1 MCSIWQSKINRRNI
15 AHTCS
20 RILLS
25 LLGVI
30 RRWMLLLLFGFTGW
44 SYSWCLCCYYYY
56 GFCGVLVCLWCLWRR
71 HACIVDLFSSSSGS
85 QINAGS
91 ITAPFFTC
99 IINKRDGNL
108 SALGYDTLNFP
119 ISIYPVFVSLS
130 SGISLFTGG
139 NYHSFTHP
147 PHLHFP
153 IRTMAFGF
161 MNFRFTRHTRINS
174 LSTRMSKENN
184 YQKNASSAV
193 MYPLSSPHPFAKEEC
208 LEMMMMI
215 AVTYSKAEEAER
227 KRHSR
232 IN

>member
-56 GFCGVLVCLWCLWRR
+56 GFCGVLVLWCLWRR

-119 ISIYPVFVSLS
+119 ISICPLFVSLS

-139 NYHSFTHP
+139 NYHPPTHLTFSFP
-147 PHLHFP
+147 
-153 IRTMAFGF
+153 FGQW
-161 MNFRFTRHTRINS
+161 
-174 LSTRMSKENN
+174 LSVS
-184 YQKNASSAV
+184 
-193 MYPLSSPHPFAKEEC
+193 
-208 LEMMMMI
+208 
-215 AVTYSKAEEAER
+215 
-227 KRHSR
+227 
-232 IN
+232 